1 MIKRA
6 LTLPAIVTLVLLTVL
21 AALVAGA
28 SAVSAQ
34 GAVPD
39 APDRPVGT
47 AVFVGG
53 VDLEW
58 NDVPGADSYG
68 VQMYRNGQWTDLP
81 GDGIEIAFYGAGA
94 IISELEPEGS
104 SYWFRV
110 RARSVHGFSEW
121 SDFNFMASTNESKSG
136 RRARPDNVPASG
148 TPVISGTAQVGETLT
163 ADTTDVEDGNG
174 LDRVQFRFQ
183 WVSHDGSADTDIASE
198 TDSTYT
204 LAASDEGKTIRVRV
218 AFTDRGGYAES
229 LTSEAMEAVSFA
241 VRQQQAN
248 SPATGTPAIS
258 GTAEVGKTLTA
269 DTSDIADAD
278 GLSGAT
284 FTYQWIAND
293 GSADT
298 DIQDATDSTYTLA
311 AADEGRTVKVNV
323 SFTDDAGNEETL
335 TSSAT
340 AAVDAAP
347 NTPATGAPAISGTTQ
362 VGETLTADTSGI
374 ADADGLTKVSY
385 SYQWVVNDGTADTDI
400 TDAADSS
407 YTLVAA
413 DEGKTIK
420 VRVSFTD
427 DAANEETL
435 TSTATEA
442 VSFAVQQQIANSP
455 ATGAPTISGTAQVG
469 EALTT
474 DTSGIAD
481 NDGLNNVSYSY
492 QWIRNDGSSDA
503 DISGATSGTYTL
515 MDVDEGKTIRVKVTF
530 TDAAGNEETLTSV
543 ATATVE
549 TAPNSPATGAP
560 TISGTDQVGETLT
573 ADTTGIADADGLS
586 GATFSYQWVA
596 SDRSS
601 DTDIADATDS
611 TYTLVAA
618 DEGKTIKVRVS
629 FTDDA
634 GTDETLTSTETEAV
648 SFAVQQQV
656 ANNPATGT
664 PTISG
669 TAQVG
674 ETLTANTTG
683 IADDD
688 GLDNNVSY
696 SYQWVANDGN
706 VDTDIMDATDSAY
719 TLVAPDEGKAIKV
732 KVSFTDDAGNGET
745 LTSTATSSVAARTNT
760 AATGAPTI
768 SGTAQVGEILSAD
781 TSGIGD
787 ADGLTNGSYSYQWIR
802 NDGSSDTDITD
813 AADSSYTLVAADEG
827 KTIKVRVS
835 FTDDAANEE
844 TLTSTA
850 TEAVSFAVQQQIA
863 NSPATG
869 APTISGAAQV
879 GEALTADTSGIADT
893 DGLVNATFRYQWM
906 RNDGTSETDIQNAT
920 GSTYTLVD
928 NDEGQTIK
936 VKVSFTDDAGN
947 DETLSSGATDAVT
960 APECDNIGDCDIED
974 VDDLLLPDLVSYQHD
989 YSVAE
994 VVATPDGTEFFA
1006 LRFAGFVTNLGDG
1019 PLDLRGNPQLADDAD
1034 LTSHDVWQRALTID
1048 GDWVNL
1054 TKPPID
1060 FEVDDGHDH
1069 FHVMGIVEYSLWDTS
1084 GTVEISSGAKIG
1096 FCLIDVMER
1105 PDLHAN
1111 PGPKRHEQ
1119 WDPDNY
1125 YCQSGRPRAKILHM
1139 GISEGWQDIYSFSDT
1154 FQWIDVSDV
1163 QPGYYRI
1170 GQRVDPDNVIVESDE
1185 TNNELVLTQRLQVVP
1200 GYVARPEMV
1209 SVEPDAAVRF
1219 KLSVDEYF
1227 DDTNLEDGSPRTR
1240 AHRIVTQPS
1249 HGSLDVGDTVTV
1261 IVDGA
1266 TYQVFTDEWVTY
1278 TPDPGYAGADSF
1290 TFVALD
1296 ESLPRYPIN
1305 PVVATVTLDITRAP
1319 TIRGTAQVGETLT
1332 ADTSGIGDTDS
1343 ITGISYSYQWV
1354 RNDGTND
1361 TDITGATDSTYTMV
1375 AADEGRTIKVG
1386 VSFTDDAG
1394 NEETL
1399 TSAATSSVTA
1409 RPEQGIAPN
1418 APDLPI
1424 GTAVFVGG
1432 VDLEWN
1438 EVPVAD
1444 SYEVQL
1450 YQNGQWID
1458 LPGDGVEI
1466 AFYGAGAIISGLDP
1480 SLTLW
1485 FQVRARNAHGSS
1497 DWSDFSSL
1505 SSTNQFTLGKRARS
1519 ANEAARGAPVIN
1531 GTAQVGEIL
1540 TADTTGIEDGNGLD
1554 RVQFRFQWATN
1565 DGSADTDIA
1574 GATNSTYTLA
1584 GSDEGKTI
1592 KVRVA
1597 FTDRGGYAESLT
1609 SDATETVSFAG
1620 QQQIANNPATGGPI
1634 IGGTVRV
1641 GETLATDVLGIAD
1654 EDGLENATFSYQWI
1668 SNDGTTDADIQ
1679 GETGATYTLT
1689 DANKGKTVKV
1699 RVSFTDDA
1707 DNEETVTSAAT
1718 ATVAARPN
1726 RPATGAPII
1735 GGTVRVGETLATDV
1749 LGIADED
1756 GLENATFSYQWIS
1769 NDGTTDADI
1778 QGETGA
1784 TYTLTD
1790 ANKGKR
1796 RFGHCR
1802 RGRPGER
1809 YVENAT
1815 QLPVDF

>member
-1 MIKRA
+1 MSFTDDAGETTRS
-6 LTLPAIVTLVLLTVL
+6 LTS
-21 AALVAGA
+21 AATSSVA
-28 SAVSAQ
+28 
-34 GAVPD
+34 
-39 APDRPVGT
+39 
-47 AVFVGG
+47 
-53 VDLEW
+53 
-58 NDVPGADSYG
+58 
-68 VQMYRNGQWTDLP
+68 
-81 GDGIEIAFYGAGA
+81 
-94 IISELEPEGS
+94 
-104 SYWFRV
+104 
-110 RARSVHGFSEW
+110 
-121 SDFNFMASTNESKSG
+121 
-136 RRARPDNVPASG
+136 ARPNSAATGAP
-148 TPVISGTAQVGETLT
+148 TISGTAHVEETLT
-163 ADTTDVEDGNG
+163 AG
-174 LDRVQFRFQ
+174 
-183 WVSHDGSADTDIASE
+183 
-198 TDSTYT
+198 
-204 LAASDEGKTIRVRV
+204 
-218 AFTDRGGYAES
+218 
-229 LTSEAMEAVSFA
+229 TS
-241 VRQQQAN
+241 
-248 SPATGTPAIS
+248 GI
-258 GTAEVGKTLTA
+258 G
-269 DTSDIADAD
+269 DAD
-278 GLSGAT
+278 GLTNVSYN
-284 FTYQWIAND
+284 YQWIAND
-293 GSADT
+293 G
-298 DIQDATDSTYTLA
+298 
-311 AADEGRTVKVNV
+311 
-323 SFTDDAGNEETL
+323 
-335 TSSAT
+335 TS
-340 AAVDAAP
+340 
-347 NTPATGAPAISGTTQ
+347 
-362 VGETLTADTSGI
+362 
-374 ADADGLTKVSY
+374 
-385 SYQWVVNDGTADTDI
+385 DTDI
-400 TDAADSS
+400 TGATDSS
-407 YTLVAA
+407 YILVAA

-427 DAANEETL
+427 DAAN
-435 TSTATEA
+435 
-442 VSFAVQQQIANSP
+442 
-455 ATGAPTISGTAQVG
+455 
-469 EALTT
+469 
-474 DTSGIAD
+474 
-481 NDGLNNVSYSY
+481 
-492 QWIRNDGSSDA
+492 
-503 DISGATSGTYTL
+503 
-515 MDVDEGKTIRVKVTF
+515 DEI
-530 TDAAGNEETLTSV
+530 
-543 ATATVE
+543 
-549 TAPNSPATGAP
+549 
-560 TISGTDQVGETLT
+560 
-573 ADTTGIADADGLS
+573 
-586 GATFSYQWVA
+586 
-596 SDRSS
+596 
-601 DTDIADATDS
+601 
-611 TYTLVAA
+611 
-618 DEGKTIKVRVS
+618 
-629 FTDDA
+629 
-634 GTDETLTSTETEAV
+634 LTSTETEAV
-648 SFAVQQQV
+648 SFAVQQQIV
-656 ANNPATGT
+656 
-664 PTISG
+664 
-669 TAQVG
+669 
-674 ETLTANTTG
+674 
-683 IADDD
+683 
-688 GLDNNVSY
+688 
-696 SYQWVANDGN
+696 
-706 VDTDIMDATDSAY
+706 
-719 TLVAPDEGKAIKV
+719 
-732 KVSFTDDAGNGET
+732 
-745 LTSTATSSVAARTNT
+745 
-760 AATGAPTI
+760 
-768 SGTAQVGEILSAD
+768 
-781 TSGIGD
+781 
-787 ADGLTNGSYSYQWIR
+787 
-802 NDGSSDTDITD
+802 
-813 AADSSYTLVAADEG
+813 
-827 KTIKVRVS
+827 
-835 FTDDAANEE
+835 
-844 TLTSTA
+844 
-850 TEAVSFAVQQQIA
+850 

-947 DETLSSGATDAVT
+947 DETLSSGATDAVA

-974 VDDLLLPDLVSYQHD
+974 VDDLLLPDLVSHLHE
-989 YSVAE
+989 YSDVE
-994 VVATPDGTEFFA
+994 VVVAPNGTELLA

-1019 PLDLRGNPQLADDAD
+1019 PLDLKGNPQLADKAD

-1111 PGPKRHEQ
+1111 PGPQRYEQ

-1125 YCQSGRPRAKILHM
+1125 FCQSGRPRARILHM
-1139 GISEGWQDIYSFSDT
+1139 GVSEGWQDIYSFSTT

-1163 QPGYYRI
+1163 RPGYYRI
-1170 GQRVDPDNVIVESDE
+1170 GQRADPDNVIVESDE
-1185 TNNELVLTQRLQVVP
+1185 TNNGLALTQRLQVVP
-1200 GYVARPEMV
+1200 GYVARPETV

-1227 DDTNLEDGSPRTR
+1227 DDTNFEDGSPRTR

-1266 TYQVFTDEWVTY
+1266 THQVFTDEWVTY
-1278 TPDPGYAGADSF
+1278 TPDPGYAGVDSF

-1296 ESLPRYPIN
+1296 ESRPRYPIN
-1305 PVVATVTLDITRAP
+1305 PVVAKVTVLSAGKLGITGFPR
-1319 TIRGTAQVGETLT
+1319 IGEVLT
-1332 ADTSGIGDTDS
+1332 ATT
-1343 ITGISYSYQWV
+1343 TGIADADGFENASFSYQWI
-1354 RNDGTND
+1354 RNDGGAD
-1361 TDITGATDSTYTMV
+1361 ADITGATDSNYV
-1375 AADEGRTIKVG
+1375 LVDADWGSTIKVR

-1394 NEETL
+1394 YAWTL
-1399 TSAATSSVTA
+1399 TSEATAVSGPPGV
-1409 RPEQGIAPN
+1409 PE
-1418 APDLPI
+1418 LPV
-1424 GTAVFVGG
+1424 GTAVFIGG
-1432 VDLEWN
+1432 VDLEWDD
-1438 EVPVAD
+1438 VIWAD
-1444 SYEVQL
+1444 SYDVQL
-1450 YQNGQWID
+1450 FRNGQWTD
-1458 LPGDGVEI
+1458 LPADDVAI

-1565 DGSADTDIA
+1565 DGSADTDIS

-1620 QQQIANNPATGGPI
+1620 QQQIANNPATGGPIIGGTARVGETLATDVLGIADEDGLENATFSYQWISNDGTTDADIQGETGATYTLTDANKGKTVKVRVSFTDDADNEETVTSAATATVAARPNRPATGAPI

-1784 TYTLTD
+1784 TYTLASAYVGKTIKVKVTFTD
-1790 ANKGKR
+1790 DADNEETLTSPATAEVAAGVPTDLPAKPRNLTGTANADGTVTLRWDAPDDDSVTGYQILR
-1796 RFGHCR
+1796 R
-1802 RGRPGER
+1802 RPTEGER
-1809 YVENAT
+1809 TLLVHVNDTGSTATEYTDNDVTPDVLHTYRVTTINAVGLSRRSEFVNVTPTQPAEPAQNAPATGTPTISGNAQVGETLTADTSGISDADGLTNVTFSYQWIGNDGSTDTDIQHATGSSYTLVEADEGQTIKVKVSFADDADNRETLTSTATAAVAAPEPPAKPTGLSAAVISHDTVTITWDDPQDDAITGYIILRRDREIHPVGTFITITGDTGSADTTYTDDTVEPDKQYNYKVKAINEHGEVSERSDWVRANTPAVPVPDQPTGLSAAVSHDAVTLTWDDPQDDSITGYVILRRDRAIHPTGTFVTIAGDTGSAQTAYTDETVEPDKKYVYRIKAINDRGLSEMSLWLRT
-1815 QLPVDF
+1815 DTPN